1 MSLQTVFSEG
11 RRMTYEKPTI
21 VVVSVDS
28 VWCQGSVESTSGS
41 GGSNETPVIN
51 LWDKI

>member
-1 MSLQTVFSEG
+1 MSLQTVFSEE
-11 RRMTYEKPTI
+11 RRLTYEKPTI

-28 VWCQGSVESTSGS
+28 VWCRGSVESEGSSGE
-41 GGSNETPVIN
+41 NETPVIN